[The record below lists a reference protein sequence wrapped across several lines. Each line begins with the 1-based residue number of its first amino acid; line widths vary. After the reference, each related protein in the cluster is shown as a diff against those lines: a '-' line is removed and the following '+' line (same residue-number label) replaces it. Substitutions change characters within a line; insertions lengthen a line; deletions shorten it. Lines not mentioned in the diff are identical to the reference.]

1 MNQPDRYSRFILS
14 GDKVSYRKDDK
25 VQDAGERECFI
36 HHGPLFPDQ
45 PCNDTGTFTINNEDH
60 TVGNLVRMQLHE
72 DKAVVFAGYRIPH
85 PLENKM
91 LVMISTDGSKS
102 PVAAMGDTLEDL
114 KLEFQGMRDS
124 FAAQAAAMMQ
134 QQHRY

>member
-1 MNQPDRYSRFILS
+1 MPLS
-14 GDKVSYRKDDK
+14 SS
-25 VQDAGERECFI
+25 
-36 HHGPLFPDQ
+36 DQ

-60 TVGNLVRMQLHE
+60 TIGNLVRMQLHE

-102 PVAAMGDTLEDL
+102 PVGAMGDTLEDL

-134 QQHRY
+134 PQHRY